1 MLEEHMMILKMLEE
15 GKITS
20 EEAAALIEALNEAVE
35 PGEGAQGEGG
45 EARQGP
51 GGEAFGQA
59 GEPDGQRRG
68 AAAPGERVAGSAEDT
83 ACAGARDTGSSAS
96 AGAGTGADAGD
107 AATAAGNEG
116 TGGGSERETCS
127 RGPDFAKIRALA
139 DRLAHLAET
148 SYGPALESLAER
160 IEKTVEAAMRDKE
173 RALERAMR
181 EKERVAEKLGEELS
195 GKARRRSRWGEA
207 PDWVEAF
214 TEPFLSVLAPGV
226 RVERAFEGTFD
237 AQLEKVN
244 VDATTSNGGITIEP
258 WDGPGFRVEV
268 RARVR
273 GAASD
278 PGVTRA
284 RLEEAIEYEATPDR
298 LRIDCSGENVVSG
311 AALAIQLPRGF
322 RYDLDLETSN
332 GKVEIG
338 ALDCGTIDV
347 KTSNGR
353 ITLDGASVVT
363 AELETANGRIQ
374 CRGPAKRLVA
384 ETSNGSILV
393 APARPT
399 GDAVYELETSNGS
412 IEVQLA
418 TAEDVGYS
426 VEAETSHG
434 GIHVD
439 LPNLTYEVNT
449 RSMGHKEI
457 VASTAGYETNADRL
471 RIKAETSNGSITIT
485 GAGPDA
491 AGQGRLHSPGEPG
504 TPSVPDAPGTPGAPE
519 PGAQGHHHQAT
530 RFPTN
535 DEEGDHD
542 DR

>member
-35 PGEGAQGEGG
+35 PGEGAPGEGG
-45 EARQGP
+45 EARQGLDQ
-51 GGEAFGQA
+51 EASGQA
-59 GEPDGQRRG
+59 GQPDGQRMSATAPGEGSNDGATRAWAGAGAGAGAG
-68 AAAPGERVAGSAEDT
+68 AAAGAWRAAAREGSDVS
-83 ACAGARDTGSSAS
+83 G
-96 AGAGTGADAGD
+96 GAG
-107 AATAAGNEG
+107 E
-116 TGGGSERETCS
+116 GSEIFGY
-127 RGPDFAKIRALA
+127 GPDLARLRALA

-160 IEKTVEAAMRDKE
+160 IEKTVEVAMREKE

-181 EKERVAEKLGEELS
+181 EKERAAEKLGEELS
-195 GKARRRSRWGEA
+195 GKTRWRSRWGEP

-226 RVERAFEGTFD
+226 RVERTFEGTFD
-237 AQLEKVN
+237 AQLEKVS
-244 VDATTSNGGITIEP
+244 VEATTSNGGITIDP

-278 PGVTRA
+278 PGVARA
-284 RLEEAIEYEATPDR
+284 RLEEAIEYEAAPDR

-347 KTSNGR
+347 ETSNGR

-393 APARPT
+393 APARPA

-426 VEAETSHG
+426 IEAETSHG

-439 LPNLTYEVNT
+439 LPNLRYEVNT

-457 VASTAGYETNADRL
+457 VASTTGYETNANKL

-485 GAGPDA
+485 GAGPNA
-491 AGQGRLHSPGEPG
+491 AGQSRPHSPGEPG
-504 TPSVPDAPGTPGAPE
+504 TPSMPDAPGTPGTPGTPGAPE
-519 PGAQGHHHQAT
+519 PGA
-530 RFPTN
+530 
-535 DEEGDHD
+535 
-542 DR
+542 